1 MGYYA
6 HITFLSKVINPI
18 QCVFTTWSENSAA
31 FKNLV
36 LNIIQSN
43 LESIIDQVNHI
54 KSVDYI
60 EISNG

>member
-18 QCVFTTWSENSAA
+18 QCVFRTGSEDSAA

-36 LNIIQSN
+36 LNISQSN
-43 LESIIDQVNHI
+43 LESIIDQVNHMR
-54 KSVDYI
+54 SVHYS

>member
-1 MGYYA
+1 MGYCA
-6 HITFLSKVINPI
+6 HITLSKVINHI
-18 QCVFTTWSENSAA
+18 QCVFTTGSENSAA

-36 LNIIQSN
+36 LNTSQSN
-43 LESIIDQVNHI
+43 LESIIDQVNQT

>member
-1 MGYYA
+1 MDYYA
-6 HITFLSKVINPI
+6 QITFLSKVNPT
-18 QCVFTTWSENSAA
+18 QCIFITGSEKFAA

-36 LNIIQSN
+36 LNISQSN
-43 LESIIDQVNHI
+43 LESIIDQVNHV